1 MEHIRLA
8 LTGTVA
14 DLDEIPADDASDTPA
29 AVLVVDI
36 GGDLCRVT
44 LPWALRL
51 AAKLD
56 VGTPVGVELVVPLP
70 VSIDNETRN

>member
-14 DLDEIPADDASDTPA
+14 DLDEIPVDDAGETPVT
-29 AVLVVDI
+29 VLVVDI
-36 GGDLCRVT
+36 DGDLCRVT

-56 VGTPVGVELVVPLP
+56 VGTRVGVELVFPLQA
-70 VSIDNETRN
+70 SFDNEDRN

>member
-14 DLDEIPADDASDTPA
+14 DLDELPADDASNTPA

-56 VGTPVGVELVVPLP
+56 VGTPVGVELVVPLQA
-70 VSIDNETRN
+70 SFDNENRN